1 MKNCKA
7 QVVYGTI
14 GAITLGWATQVQ
26 AQIVPTPTGDLG
38 ATGTVVTPTGPQID
52 ITGGTQAGSAL
63 FHSFTQFDV
72 SQGQTANFQTPADI
86 QNVLTRVTNGVP
98 STIDGTLQL
107 SGAKANL
114 YFMNPAGIVF
124 GPNGNLNLPA
134 SFVGTTASSIHLT
147 DLAQSSNIPAAV
159 RLESDFIFKPI
170 GPNDYASINQSGQ
183 LEPFQLGFAN
193 NATGS
198 IINFGKLSLSGGP
211 NTTLAL
217 IGQTVWSPAEI
228 KTSSNLTIGTAIA
241 PNYWEFHLARNSLTA
256 GTFSG
261 PSQTPNIRFPVVDSP
276 DILKDISI
284 PVVSDL
290 IATANQTFTPNA
302 GSGNVAINPG
312 DLVVQNVDAIGSIN
326 FNNASS
332 GTRLIAGNLRS
343 DGDVTAA
350 HYIMVS
356 AFSENQQ
363 IQVGNI
369 QARNI
374 NLAATGDLKTGN
386 IQGQEINMRSLDDI
400 RANHLKGQNIH
411 LTGREISVSSLLAK
425 GWISVQTSQG
435 FQVTDTISQSDLG
448 KVGSDLTV
456 IDPTTSTNSA
466 ISIAAVRE
474 IGIRQL
480 NDQLQEGRN
489 LERDANGYVVY
500 RLASNPETRVE
511 IVAVN
516 PSDGSL
522 VLRNSVTSEIIVGNQ
537 VVVRSNPQTP
547 NSTGTS
553 IAGLITRIDPTTGSL
568 VELSG
573 QQRPSGAV
581 VFRRG
586 ITLVNTVDNSL
597 VDGFSYS
604 TFLKSANSIGGALP
618 GAISTGF
625 GTSEMIPLSEPIQA
639 AITRHQTP
647 LNNNPIAPT
656 PTPASNLTPIAP
668 IPETIPAPEFSEAS
682 VLNATID
689 PTDTINLSAGA
700 IRGATINPGGL
711 LKVELDTSNP
721 EGVLTRKVTK

>member
-1 MKNCKA
+1 
-7 QVVYGTI
+7 V
-14 GAITLGWATQVQ
+14 
-26 AQIVPTPTGDLG
+26 
-38 ATGTVVTPTGPQID
+38 
-52 ITGGTQAGSAL
+52 
-63 FHSFTQFDV
+63 
-72 SQGQTANFQTPADI
+72 

-124 GPNGNLNLPA
+124 GPNVNLNLPA

-147 DLAQSSNIPAAV
+147 DLTRSSNIPAAV
-159 RLESDFIFKPI
+159 RLESDFIFNPI
-170 GPNDYASINQSGQ
+170 GPNDYARINQSGQ

-261 PSQTPNIRFPVVDSP
+261 PNQTLNIRFPVVDSP

-290 IATANQTFTPNA
+290 ITNANQTFTSNA
-302 GSGNVAINPG
+302 GPGNVAINPG
-312 DLVVQNVDAIGSIN
+312 DLFVQNIDAIGSIN

-343 DGDVTAA
+343 DADVSAA
-350 HYIMVS
+350 LYIIPEL

-374 NLAATGDLKTGN
+374 TLAGTGDLTTGN
-386 IQGQEINMRSLDDI
+386 IRGQAIEVRSIGDI
-400 RANHLKGQNIH
+400 RTSHLNGKTIN
-411 LTGREISVSSLLAK
+411 LTGRDISVSSILAK
-425 GWISVQTSQG
+425 DGSIFVKPRQY
-435 FQVTDTISQSDLG
+435 FQVTETIPQSDLG
-448 KVGSDLTV
+448 RVGSDLTV

-466 ISIAAVRE
+466 ISIAAVQE
-474 IGIRQL
+474 IEIRQL
-480 NDQLQEGRN
+480 NNQFQEGGS
-489 LERDANGYVVY
+489 LEHDANGYVVY
-500 RLASNPETRVE
+500 RLASNPEIRVE

-516 PSDGSL
+516 PSNGSL
-522 VLRNSVTSEIIVGNQ
+522 VLRNRTTAEIIVGDR
-537 VVVRSNPQTP
+537 VVIRSNSQTP
-547 NSTGTS
+547 ASPGTS
-553 IAGLITRIDPTTGSL
+553 TAGLIVRIDPTTGSL

-573 QQRPSGAV
+573 QARPPGTV

-586 ITLVNTVDNSL
+586 ITLVNTVDSNFGN
-597 VDGFSYS
+597 DFTYS
-604 TFLKSANSIGGALP
+604 TFLKSANPIGGALP

-639 AITRHQTP
+639 AITRHQKT
-647 LNNNPIAPT
+647 LENSPIIPT
-656 PTPASNLTPIAP
+656 PTPAPNLTPIVP
-668 IPETIPAPEFSEAS
+668 TPETIPAPEFSEAS
-682 VLNATID
+682 VLNSTID

-711 LKVELDTSNP
+711 LKIELDTTNP
-721 EGVLTRKVTK
+721 EGILTRKVITK